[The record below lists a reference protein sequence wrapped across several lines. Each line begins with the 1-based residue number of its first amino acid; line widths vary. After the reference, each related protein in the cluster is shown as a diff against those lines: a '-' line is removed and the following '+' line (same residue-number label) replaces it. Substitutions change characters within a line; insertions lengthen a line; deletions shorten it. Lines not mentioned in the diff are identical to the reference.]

1 MHSGVKQQRPE
12 SRLARYLL
20 SSSSS
25 ASNGAG
31 MEAGSISGGKGSTA
45 SPSGLQIVEIE
56 GQRIGCVLER
66 VKIKSLSKK
75 E

>member
-1 MHSGVKQQRPE
+1 
-12 SRLARYLL
+12 
-20 SSSSS
+20 
-25 ASNGAG
+25 